1 MTSRTRAHRPTRSK
15 ERLNRAGAWPT
26 RLAGFIIVL
35 LLATGAAQAADCRSA
50 PAPGIDWRDC
60 NKSNLILK
68 DADLEGAALVDTD
81 FSETDLRGARL
92 VSANLEKATL
102 LRASLAGASAE
113 KANFGKVEAY
123 RSDLSGL
130 SAENASFAS
139 AELQRSRFNNARLAG
154 ADFQKAELGRAE
166 FSGSALA
173 NNSFALANLS
183 RADFRGAT
191 MEGPVD
197 FAGAFLFLTRF
208 EGVDLGAATGLRQEQ
223 IDIACGDAATL
234 LPDGLMTPR
243 DWPCAFE

>member
-1 MTSRTRAHRPTRSK
+1 MREQAQTLAQTRTTMPT
-15 ERLNRAGAWPT
+15 NRNRRGPGPVWLAGLAVALAFSAGA
-26 RLAGFIIVL
+26 AE
-35 LLATGAAQAADCRSA
+35 AAECRS
-50 PAPGIDWRDC
+50 IDWRGC

-68 DADLEGAALVDTD
+68 AANLEGASLVDTD

-92 VSANLEKATL
+92 DSANLEKATL

-130 SAENASFAS
+130 AGENASFAS
-139 AELQRSRFNNARLAG
+139 AELQRSRFIDARLKS

-166 FSGSALA
+166 FSGSVLA

-183 RADFRGAT
+183 RADFRGTT

-223 IDIACGDAATL
+223 VDIACGDAATV
-234 LPDGLMTPR
+234 LPQGLTTPR
-243 DWPCAFE
+243 TWPCGFE

>member
-1 MTSRTRAHRPTRSK
+1 M
-15 ERLNRAGAWPT
+15 RLVGLAVALAFSAGT
-26 RLAGFIIVL
+26 
-35 LLATGAAQAADCRSA
+35 AAAADCRSA

-68 DADLEGAALVDTD
+68 DANLERASLVNTD

-92 VSANLEKATL
+92 DSANLEKATL

-113 KANFGKVEAY
+113 EASFAKVEAY
-123 RSDLSGL
+123 RSDLSGV

-139 AELQRSRFNNARLAG
+139 AELQRSRFIDAGLKG
-154 ADFQKAELGRAE
+154 ADFQKAELGRAD

-173 NNSFALANLS
+173 DNSFALANLS
-183 RADFRGAT
+183 RADFRDAR

-208 EGVDLGAATGLRQEQ
+208 EGVDLGAATGLQQEQ
-223 IDIACGDAATL
+223 IDIACGNAATL
-234 LPDGLMTPR
+234 LPRGLTAPR
-243 DWPCAFE
+243 TWPCRFD